1 MKMLERLR
9 DRLSGTDALIRAMRG
24 SNRARLAEVFGRS
37 TLLFLQVPPGCEGG
51 LDPNMSQEEFLAHLR
66 AGAQDLS
73 QRDQFTPFC
82 RTRAGRRSL
91 LLFTAQNLVQEF
103 AHAYV
108 RRVKRI
114 MPFEVLGVQG
124 RIATRLFSSANSVIF
139 NAATK
144 HEYELPPDDLHILK
158 TTFPVA

>member
-1 MKMLERLR
+1 ML
-9 DRLSGTDALIRAMRG
+9 DRLLDKLTGTDVLIRAMRG
-24 SNRARLAEVFGRS
+24 SDRSMFAEVFGRS
-37 TLLFLQVPPGCEGG
+37 TVLFLQLPPGCENG
-51 LDPNMSQEEFLAHLR
+51 LDPNMSQEEFLSQVR

-73 QRDQFTPFC
+73 QREQFTPLC
-82 RTRAGRRSL
+82 HTRGGQRSL

-114 MPFEVLGVQG
+114 MPFEVIGVQG
-124 RIATRLFSSANSVIF
+124 KIATRLFSKVGSVVF

-144 HEYELPPDDLHILK
+144 YEYELPADDLHMLK
-158 TTFPVA
+158 TTFPAG